1 MSDALY
7 CFRSWMVPKSP
18 VNWGRRRGKFA
29 ECNFIGKTDSFSLGL
44 FVFICKIEYLYTF
57 D

>member
-1 MSDALY
+1 
-7 CFRSWMVPKSP
+7 MVPKSP
-18 VNWGRRRGKFA
+18 VNWGRRRGKFG
-29 ECNFIGKTDSFSLGL
+29 ECNFIGKTDSLSLGL